1 MGAVETARE
10 EWAAAR
16 TYPVGSPRAGAPACR
31 IMPPAAPGRGTE
43 ELRRRAER
51 NAESRAPAC
60 PWLWP
65 SGRAGPQLPPRSG
78 ALAPFYFLYRSERGF
93 QEEAGLGGQG
103 FFCQKPFGS
112 GSRPR
117 APWGTPR
124 TRRPRP
130 RGRAWGPGVP
140 GPRRRAGAQ
149 LRGAASAGWGW
160 GAGGPRGFGEG
171 NLEESL
177 PLGVGPRGKEDGL
190 RLCQCRPRAG
200 RWGGPELAGS
210 SEPQPCPREAGNRS
224 RAASDQ
230 SQGAS
235 STFLTDLH
243 APPLGCFP

>member
-1 MGAVETARE
+1 MSSNTRAEPSRYKIDFSSLMVYSSTSDELSFRE
-10 EWAAAR
+10 GKWTQSTRCFELLSRR
-16 TYPVGSPRAGAPACR
+16 TRNIPATTRCRILATSAWPRLSCSHTGHVLMSFSRMLMPRRRGRQFFGVAGRQSPMPSSSSSSSPLPTTGTGPVGSPRAGAPACR

-130 RGRAWGPGVP
+130 RGRA
-140 GPRRRAGAQ
+140 
-149 LRGAASAGWGW
+149 
-160 GAGGPRGFGEG
+160 
-171 NLEESL
+171 
-177 PLGVGPRGKEDGL
+177 
-190 RLCQCRPRAG
+190 
-200 RWGGPELAGS
+200 
-210 SEPQPCPREAGNRS
+210 
-224 RAASDQ
+224 
-230 SQGAS
+230 
-235 STFLTDLH
+235 
-243 APPLGCFP
+243 